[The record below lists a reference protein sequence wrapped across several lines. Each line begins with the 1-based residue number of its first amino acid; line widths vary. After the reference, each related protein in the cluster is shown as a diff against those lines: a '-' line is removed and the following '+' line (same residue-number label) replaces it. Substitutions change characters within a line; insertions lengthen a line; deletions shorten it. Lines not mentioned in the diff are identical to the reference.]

1 MMKYMTDDQVTP
13 TVDPSLVADP
23 NGSTSAAQTP
33 PAGQADQD
41 PLAILEN
48 ILQDAKKKSEGKTTG
63 AGGQPTPSVGGE
75 GTPSGA
81 GESTDPA
88 LEAQKQAALEAEAAH
103 QEKYEAERQRQIA
116 EQQALIKQQLP
127 QTPQFQAWQQQ
138 RAEAEEEKAQA
149 STAGD
154 GYEIEQLTTTK
165 IPVPDSQ
172 TALE

>member
-1 MMKYMTDDQVTP
+1 MTDDQVTP

-23 NGSTSAAQTP
+23 NGSATVAPAP
-33 PAGQADQD
+33 PADKAGQD

-48 ILQDAKKKSEGKTTG
+48 ILQDAKKKSEQRAKGSGSQPAPGDVTSEAVG
-63 AGGQPTPSVGGE
+63 AEPSE
-75 GTPSGA
+75 A
-81 GESTDPA
+81 E
-88 LEAQKQAALEAEAAH
+88 LEEVKQAALEAEAAH